1 MANSEDNYPQSFF
14 CPLTL
19 QIMKDPVVDP
29 EGNSYEREA
38 IESWLLKEG
47 SSPITRNPLN
57 ITDLIPNRALREAI
71 EERLGGNPIPQIKS
85 NPKVQPVENQPSQT
99 KDGAPSLSIYGSK
112 PEDKNEATFLVTI
125 QPPIGTDPTPVDICC
140 VVDVSGSM
148 GTEATMQNQQGSK
161 ESHGLSLLD
170 IVKHAVKTVINVL
183 QPGDR
188 LSIVSYSTNAKKILD
203 LTHMDA
209 KGKSKAEEE
218 LDILDSDG
226 QTNLWAGL
234 HTGLEILR
242 TSTKLGRLAAVL
254 LLTDGQPNIEP
265 PRGHIPMLQ
274 KYKDEHKQLSCTI
287 NTFGFGYNLDSPLLK
302 DLAIEGNGMYAFIP
316 DSGFVGTAFVN
327 STSNLLATMGRNVK
341 LALEPQNGATIEEG
355 SVLGYP
361 CQYTSWGAL
370 VNVSSLQY
378 EQTKGVVVKVKLPYG
393 ASLDRGY
400 LSATLKYE
408 SKDDATDKPHEV
420 RCDADMYCWDK
431 TGHAEIEMQH
441 WRLMAVQSIQESL
454 KLRKQGQVDGSKNVI
469 KTLIQDIKASSVAK
483 QPSIQGLLQDLEGQ
497 TTEALSRDDYFT
509 KWGVHYLPSLVNAHL
524 LQMCNN
530 FKDPG
535 IQLYGGKLFQ
545 KLRDH
550 ADEVFNRL
558 PPPAPKPSP
567 YASYASSYG
576 GNNFSNFTYAPVSSM
591 SVYNSSANPCFH
603 GNAVVQMADGSFKN
617 VKDVAKGDLVMSLNR
632 KSAQV
637 LCVVKTHCEGNRALL
652 VELPGGLL
660 VTPFHPVQQ
669 NGKWVHP
676 LNVAPVQ
683 EHACNAVYSFV
694 LASEHT
700 MLINDV
706 ACVSLGHNFEG
717 EVVGHPYFGSQ
728 LVVEDLKKMK
738 GWSDGLVQFKSGC
751 LVRNRESNLVC
762 CLNPELVI

>member
-1 MANSEDNYPQSFF
+1 
-14 CPLTL
+14 
-19 QIMKDPVVDP
+19 MKDPVVDP

-38 IESWLLKEG
+38 IEAWLLKDG
-47 SSPITRNPLN
+47 TSPITRNPLN
-57 ITDLIPNRALREAI
+57 ISELIPNRALKEAI
-71 EERLGGNPIPQIKS
+71 EERLGGNPSPQVKS
-85 NPKVQPVENQPSQT
+85 APNAQPVENQPSQS
-99 KDGAPSLSIYGSK
+99 KDAAPSLTIYGSK
-112 PEDKNEATFLVTI
+112 PEDKNEASFLVTI
-125 QPPIGTDPTPVDICC
+125 QPPIGTEPTPVDICC

-148 GTEATMQNQQGSK
+148 GTEATMQNQEGSK

-170 IVKHAVKTVINVL
+170 VVKHAVKTVINVL

-218 LDILDSDG
+218 LDKLDSDG

-242 TSTKLGRLAAVL
+242 TSTKKGRLAAVL
-254 LLTDGQPNIEP
+254 LLTDGQPNVEP

-287 NTFGFGYNLDSPLLK
+287 NTFGFGYNLDSQLLK
-302 DLAIEGNGMYAFIP
+302 DLAVEGNGTYSFIP

-341 LALEPQNGATIEEG
+341 LALEPQNGAEIEEG
-355 SVLGYP
+355 SVFGFP
-361 CQYTSWGAL
+361 CQYNSWGAL
-370 VNVSSLQY
+370 VNISSMQY
-378 EQTKGVVVKVKLPYG
+378 EQTKGVVVKVKLPLG

-400 LSATLKYE
+400 LTATLKYE
-408 SKDDATDKPHEV
+408 TKDDATDHPHEV
-420 RCDADMYCWDK
+420 RCESDMYSWDK
-431 TGHAEIEMQH
+431 TGHPEIEMQY
-441 WRLMAVQSIQESL
+441 WRLIAVQTITEAV
-454 KLRKQGQVDGSKNVI
+454 KLRKQNQADACKNAI
-469 KTLIQDIKASSVAK
+469 KTLVQDIKASSVAK
-483 QPSIQGLLQDLEGQ
+483 QAAIQGLLKDLEGQ
-497 TTEALSRDDYFT
+497 VTEALSRDDYFT
-509 KWGVHYLPSLVNAHL
+509 KWGVHYLPSLANAHL
-524 LQMCNN
+524 LQICNN

-535 IQLYGGKLFQ
+535 VQFYGGKLFQ

-558 PPPAPKPSP
+558 PPPVPKPSP
-567 YASYASSYG
+567 YASYGGSSH
-576 GNNFSNFTYAPVSSM
+576 FSGFTYAPVSSM
-591 SVYNSSANPCFH
+591 SVYNSSSNPCFH
-603 GNAVVQMADGSFKN
+603 GDSTVLMADGSLKK
-617 VKDVAKGDLVMSLNR
+617 VKEVAKGDLVMSSNR
-632 KSAQV
+632 KSAHV
-637 LCVVKTHCEGNRALL
+637 LCVVKTHCEGNKAVL

-669 NGKWVHP
+669 QAKWVYP
-676 LNVAPVQ
+676 LDVAPVQ
-683 EHACNAVYSFV
+683 ERPCEAVYSFV

-700 MLINDV
+700 MLINGT
-706 ACVSLGHNFEG
+706 ACVSLGHNLEG

-738 GWSDGLVQFKSGC
+738 GWSGGLVQFKSGC
-751 LVRNRESNLVC
+751 LVRDRQSSLVC
-762 CLNPELVI
+762 SLNPELVI